1 MIPFLKRLSSLVFGL
16 FLFALGIVTTMK
28 ASLGFSPW
36 DVFHA
41 GVTQTIGITIGT
53 ASILTSLI
61 LIAIVALTGE
71 KLGLGTI
78 LNMLL
83 IGAFTDLILFL
94 NFLPKPEFLVLRIA
108 MLLLGIVIISFGSL
122 FYIRSGFGAG
132 PRDSL
137 MVVLSRKSGL
147 SVGLCRG
154 LIEGTVVLAGW
165 LLGGPVG
172 IGTLIAA
179 FVIGFFVQLVFGLA
193 RFDATKIHHETLD
206 ATFRNLRRELGGRA
220 S

>member
-16 FLFALGIVTTMK
+16 FLFAFGIVTTMK

-36 DVFHA
+36 DVLHA
-41 GVTQTIGITIGT
+41 GVAKSVGITIGT
-53 ASILTSLI
+53 ASILSSLV

-78 LNMLL
+78 LNMVL
-83 IGAFTDLILFL
+83 IGVFTDLILFL
-94 NFLPKPEFLVLRIA
+94 NILPMPTLLPLRIA
-108 MLLLGIVIISFGSL
+108 MLLAGIVIISLGSL

-137 MVVLSRKSGL
+137 MVVLTRKTGL
-147 SVGLCRG
+147 AVGLCRS
-154 LIEGTVVLAGW
+154 LIEGVVVLVGW

-179 FVIGFFVQLVFGLA
+179 LAIGFIIQTVFGLA
-193 RFDATKIHHETLD
+193 RFDAKAVRHETLD
-206 ATFRNLRRELGGRA
+206 MTIRSLSLKRDQR
-220 S
+220 